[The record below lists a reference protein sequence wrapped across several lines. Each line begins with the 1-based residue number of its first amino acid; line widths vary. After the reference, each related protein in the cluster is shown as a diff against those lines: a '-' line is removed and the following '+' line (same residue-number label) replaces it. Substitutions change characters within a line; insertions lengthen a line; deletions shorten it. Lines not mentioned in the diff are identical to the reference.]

1 MFSTILKNPK
11 IVLLDEA
18 TSALDSHTEHLI
30 QDALDAMC
38 SGRTTLIIAHR
49 LSTII
54 NATAIA
60 VLADGRIVE
69 MGAHQELLAADGL
82 YASMWQRQQQERSKN
97 GGDTVSD
104 APVEEVTEDTE
115 TNQENA
121 ASVQQEGKQ
130 GS

>member
-1 MFSTILKNPK
+1 
-11 IVLLDEA
+11 
-18 TSALDSHTEHLI
+18 
-30 QDALDAMC
+30 
-38 SGRTTLIIAHR
+38 
-49 LSTII
+49 
-54 NATAIA
+54 
-60 VLADGRIVE
+60 
-69 MGAHQELLAADGL
+69 
-82 YASMWQRQQQERSKN
+82 MWQRQQQERSKN